1 MMQSSSDQRQRE
13 VLRIAFELQAA
24 QAASEEQKLS
34 EAAFREAALESGLD
48 PQLLARAEEEL
59 ARREQVAMQAAG
71 QRRRRRRLAV
81 AAVLGVLALGAAGL
95 ALTPVLFP
103 PPPEPWIETFDAPG
117 GARARPWALDTNPDT
132 RATLSWQAEPGRGQV
147 AVVRVDGF
155 APARD
160 GKYHVNLD
168 GLLAPRFDLDD
179 VSRYDEL
186 AVDLKGSLPT
196 ARVYLEA
203 GTDERWRSPAI
214 ALQRDW
220 TTHRLPLRSFER
232 QQRHDGAWRTVDW
245 SAPEG
250 VSQLSVKLGH
260 FMNPPDATGEVFVDA
275 LRFESP

>member
-1 MMQSSSDQRQRE
+1 MMQSSSDHRQRE

-48 PQLLARAEEEL
+48 PQLLARAEAEL
-59 ARREQVAMQAAG
+59 ARREQAAAQSAG
-71 QRRRRRRLAV
+71 QRRRRMRLAAV
-81 AAVLGVLALGAAGL
+81 AVLGAVALGAAGL
-95 ALTPVLFP
+95 GLAPVLFP
-103 PPPEPWIETFDAPG
+103 PPPAPWAETFDAPG
-117 GARARPWALDTNPDT
+117 RWALDINAGT
-132 RATLSWQAEPGRGQV
+132 RATVSWQEEPGRGQV

-155 APARD
+155 APAQD

-168 GLLAPRFDLDD
+168 GLLAPADA
-179 VSRYDEL
+179 SRYSEV
-186 AVDLKGSLPT
+186 AVDLKGSLPA

-214 ALQRDW
+214 SVQGDW

-232 QQRHDGAWRTVDW
+232 QQRHGGAWRTVDW

-260 FMNPPDATGEVFVDA
+260 FMNPPDATGELFVDA

>member
-1 MMQSSSDQRQRE
+1 MMQSSSDHRQRE

-59 ARREQVAMQAAG
+59 ARREHVAAQAAA
-71 QRRRRRRLAV
+71 QRRRRRRLAAV
-81 AAVLGVLALGAAGL
+81 AVLGVLAVGAAGL
-95 ALTPVLFP
+95 ALAPVLYP
-103 PPPEPWIETFDAPG
+103 PPPAAWVETFDAPG

-132 RATLSWQAEPGRGQV
+132 RAALSWQAEPGRGQV
-147 AVVRVDGF
+147 AVVRVDEF

-168 GLLAPRFDLDD
+168 GLHAPGDA
-179 VSRYDEL
+179 SRYSEL
-186 AVDLKGSLPT
+186 ALDLKGSLPT

-214 ALQRDW
+214 AVQRDW
-220 TTHRLPLRSFER
+220 TTHRLPLRTFER

-260 FMNPPDATGEVFVDA
+260 FMNPPEATGELFVDA